1 MNEEIWRD
9 IKGYEG
15 IYQVSNLG
23 NVRKLEEIIPTHNL
37 KKLFA
42 DTGHLRV
49 NLYKRGYKR
58 KYININR
65 LVAEA
70 FIPNENNLPLVG
82 HKDGNRHNN
91 QVDNLYWTRDTK
103 CSSKLQEEIEKFLEG

>member
-1 MNEEIWRD
+1 MEEIWKD

-23 NVRKLEEIIPTHNL
+23 NVRKLEVVIPTHNL
-37 KKLFA
+37 NQMLA

-49 NLYKRGYKR
+49 NLYKQGLKR
-58 KYININR
+58 KEININR

-70 FIPNENNLPLVG
+70 FIPNENNLALVG
-82 HKDGNRHNN
+82 HKDGNKQNN
-91 QVDNLYWTRDTK
+91 CVDNLYWTRDTK
-103 CSSKLQEEIEKFLEG
+103 HSSKLQEKIEKFLER